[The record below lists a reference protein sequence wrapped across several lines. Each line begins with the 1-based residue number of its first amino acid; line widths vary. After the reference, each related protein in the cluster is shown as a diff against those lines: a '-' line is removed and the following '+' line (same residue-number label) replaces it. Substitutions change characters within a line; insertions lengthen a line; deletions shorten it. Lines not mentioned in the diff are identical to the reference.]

1 MPEISRTRPSH
12 PPASSALL
20 RNRVLRKVLL
30 GNLQDA
36 AEAIERC
43 TDGRD
48 MRAVFALPA
57 LRNELLESLALMAD
71 SARGLGTEDR
81 ACMPEVDWAAWDTL
95 DLLQAGPAR
104 AWRDRVWGTIQVLV
118 PATRREVSRHLG
130 RLAEADTAAHH

>member
-71 SARGLGTEDR
+71 SARGLGAEDR
-81 ACMPEVDWAAWDTL
+81 ACMPAVDWAAWDTL

-104 AWRDRVWGTIQVLV
+104 ARAADDDGDLHVGPFGMGAFGRMASRARSRCLTS
-118 PATRREVSRHLG
+118 VS
-130 RLAEADTAAHH
+130 